1 MLPIGNHQVEGF
13 AQIRV
18 IGVGGG
24 GSNAVNRMIQSNM
37 TGIEFIAINT
47 DAQALMLNEAPHH
60 IHIGDKIT
68 RGLGAGGNPSVGGKA
83 AEENAEEIYEAL
95 KGSDMVFITAGMGGG
110 TGTGASPIVAQ
121 IARELGALTVG
132 VVTKPFSFEGKKRLL
147 SAEEGIANLKQHVDT
162 LITVPNDRLLQVANN
177 RTPLS
182 EAFRLADDVLRQGIQ
197 GISDLITVPGLIN
210 LDFADVK
217 TIMSAAGSA
226 LMAIGESTG
235 DARATDAAQMAI
247 ASPLL
252 DIDISGARG
261 VLFNITGG
269 TDLTLFEVNEAAD
282 VIYHAAHPEANIIFG
297 AVQDP
302 NFDGKVKIT
311 VIATGFDNMP
321 QQGRAQMLT
330 PQYTQHTQH
339 AQHQQPQHTPY
350 NAPSRP
356 EYERSRAYQVSQ
368 PQAAQSNGLSN
379 GNVGNAGRNN
389 GVSNGTG
396 NGTGNDITAPSRVQQ
411 QGYAP
416 MPMTPPPMNVSNHP
430 TGPLQSDRVGRGVQQ
445 GQSIQSGS
453 VHNSDTARQR
463 SVQPSPYAQDDTGYD
478 TGRHRVVSSPMSS
491 MPPMREQMP
500 MVSDVEDDE
509 FGLEESA
516 MEMQPTDEP
525 GYGNRGMRLEEQSDR
540 LPVPEPE
547 EQPLQRPSTGQPK
560 QPQQGRPIRRLDRGA
575 DFPRTGRNVPSG
587 DVIDIPAF
595 LRKR

>member
-1 MLPIGNHQVEGF
+1 MLPMGNHQTEGF

-24 GSNAVNRMIQSNM
+24 GSNAVNRMIQANM

-47 DAQALMLNEAPHH
+47 DSQALQLNEAPRH
-60 IHIGDKIT
+60 IRIGDKLT

-132 VVTKPFSFEGKKRLL
+132 VVTKPFSFEGRKRLL

-162 LITVPNDRLLQVANN
+162 LITVPNDRLLQVADK

-226 LMAIGESTG
+226 LMAIGEASGET
-235 DARATDAAQMAI
+235 RASDAAQIAI

-269 TDLTLFEVNEAAD
+269 MDLTLFEVNEAAD

-311 VIATGFDNMP
+311 VIATGFDNVP
-321 QQGRAQMLT
+321 SNPRLSIAT
-330 PQYTQHTQH
+330 PQYTQ
-339 AQHQQPQHTPY
+339 A
-350 NAPSRP
+350 RP
-356 EYERSRAYQVSQ
+356 EYDRSKIYQASQ
-368 PQAAQSNGLSN
+368 APANNNGNGSNGSN
-379 GNVGNAGRNN
+379 GNIAQR
-389 GVSNGTG
+389 
-396 NGTGNDITAPSRVQQ
+396 PQQ
-411 QGYAP
+411 SQAYGALP
-416 MPMTPPPMNVSNHP
+416 ITPPPMNVSNHP
-430 TGPLQSDRVGRGVQQ
+430 TGPLHPDRK
-445 GQSIQSGS
+445 
-453 VHNSDTARQR
+453 AQR
-463 SVQPSPYAQDDTGYD
+463 VQPVQYPPTQLSSD
-478 TGRHRVVSSPMSS
+478 TGRQQALRPQSQLSSDTGRQRVVTPPSPLLQGDTGRQRAV
-491 MPPMREQMP
+491 MPLA
-500 MVSDVEDDE
+500 SDDLQNIDDDDFE
-509 FGLEESA
+509 LDAAALDAESTGDA
-516 MEMQPTDEP
+516 MHPH
-525 GYGNRGMRLEEQSDR
+525 DR

-547 EQPLQRPSTGQPK
+547 AQPSQRPPTT
-560 QPQQGRPIRRLDRGA
+560 QQRPIRRLDRGA
-575 DFPRTGRNVPSG
+575 DVPRGGRNAPSG

>member
-1 MLPIGNHQVEGF
+1 MLPMGNHQLEGF

-37 TGIEFIAINT
+37 MGIEFIAINT
-47 DAQALMLNEAPHH
+47 DAQALILNEAPHH
-60 IHIGDKIT
+60 IRIGDKLT
-68 RGLGAGGNPSVGGKA
+68 RGLGAGGNPGVGGKA

-121 IARELGALTVG
+121 IAREVGALTVG

-147 SAEEGIANLKQHVDT
+147 AAEEGINNLKQHVDT
-162 LITVPNDRLLQVANN
+162 LITVPNDRLLQVADK

-226 LMAIGESTG
+226 LMAIGESSGET
-235 DARATDAAQMAI
+235 RASDAAQIAI

-311 VIATGFDNMP
+311 VIATGFDSVPGHGRP
-321 QQGRAQMLT
+321 QVVT
-330 PQYTQHTQH
+330 PQYTQ
-339 AQHQQPQHTPY
+339 A
-350 NAPSRP
+350 RP
-356 EYERSRAYQVSQ
+356 EYDRSRIYQASQ
-368 PQAAQSNGLSN
+368 SSMNGSGIGGSN
-379 GNVGNAGRNN
+379 GNV
-389 GVSNGTG
+389 S
-396 NGTGNDITAPSRVQQ
+396 PRVQQ
-411 QGYAP
+411 PQNYSSLPA
-416 MPMTPPPMNVSNHP
+416 TPPAMNVSNHP
-430 TGPLQSDRVGRGVQQ
+430 TGPLRSQSDRSAQMQRPQHASQ
-445 GQSIQSGS
+445 MQ
-453 VHNSDTARQR
+453 SDTARQR
-463 SVQPSPYAQDDTGYD
+463 SAMSQQQQQAGTDRQRGAMSGDTA
-478 TGRHRVVSSPMSS
+478 RQRAA
-491 MPPMREQMP
+491 MPQMPMREPMP
-500 MVSDVEDDE
+500 IASDVEEEDFELDDE
-509 FGLEESA
+509 SMALD
-516 MEMQPTDEP
+516 MEQTGEP
-525 GYGNRGMRLEEQSDR
+525 VGRQMGPHDR

-547 EQPLQRPSTGQPK
+547 AQPSQRPSST
-560 QPQQGRPIRRLDRGA
+560 QQRPIRRLDRGA
-575 DFPRTGRNVPSG
+575 DVPRGGRNAPSG